1 MMQIGAVGTAN
12 PPVAGKAGSTGNDP
26 KLRRACAE
34 FESIFLHYLLKSA
47 RKGLPGN
54 GLFDKTNES
63 KIYQSMLD
71 EQMALSIA
79 LGRGLGL
86 GDVLYDS
93 LQQASDNTSS
103 KVSQEGFLRH

>member
-1 MMQIGAVGTAN
+1 MQLRPIGTA
-12 PPVAGKAGSTGNDP
+12 TGTVEKPGRTTGDDP
-26 KLRRACAE
+26 KLRRACSE
-34 FESIFLHYLLKSA
+34 FESIFLHYILKSA
-47 RKGLPGN
+47 RRSLPEN

-86 GDVLYDS
+86 GDLLYEA
-93 LQQASDNTSS
+93 LHQTG
-103 KVSQEGFLRH
+103 EEEPRPG